1 MRTGIDIV
9 KIERIKNIL
18 VKNSSGFY
26 RRIFTQGEIEY
37 IRNKDEKTV
46 AGLYAAKEAISKL
59 VGTGIGQLSFKDIE
73 IYHEDRGKPRVKIL
87 GKLGDMLKALE
98 IDEVDLSISHE
109 DEYAIAIAVG
119 TKAVNFMEVS
129 EDFKGLLPNRQL
141 NSHKGTYGRIG
152 VIAGSPG
159 MTGAPYLA
167 SMAAL
172 RSGAGL
178 VYNIVPSSIAD
189 IMSTKHTEVIV
200 RSYENNSECLSHL
213 KDLDGILVGPGL
225 GMNEEKRE
233 LVKSILREFK
243 GPVVLDADGINVIDD
258 VDTIRNRND
267 FTVITPH
274 PGELARLLGRSI
286 HDIQKDRIYYSKYS
300 SDKYNV
306 ISILKGHETI
316 AAHKDMLYINKS
328 GNPGMATAG
337 SGDVLAGM
345 IISFI
350 CQGISAFDSS
360 VLGVYSHGL
369 AGDLAK
375 VSKGEYGLIAGDILS
390 NIPKALSL
398 IENQR

>member
-87 GKLGDMLKALE
+87 GKLGNMLKALD

-129 EDFKGLLPNRQL
+129 EDFKGLLANRQL
-141 NSHKGTYGRIG
+141 NTHKGTYGRVG
-152 VIAGSPG
+152 VIAGSLG

-178 VYNIVPSSIAD
+178 VYNIVPSRIAD
-189 IMSTKHTEVIV
+189 IMSIKHIEVIV
-200 RSYENNSECLSHL
+200 RSYDDNEECLNHI
-213 KDLDGILVGPGL
+213 KDLDGIVLGPGL
-225 GMNEEKRE
+225 GVSEEKRD
-233 LVKSILREFK
+233 LVKNILKSFR
-243 GPVVLDADGINVIDD
+243 GPIVLDADGINLIDD
-258 VDTIRNRND
+258 VDIFRSRKD
-267 FTVITPH
+267 ITVITPH
-274 PGELARLLGRSI
+274 PGELARLLGKKTEE
-286 HDIQKDRIYYSKYS
+286 IQRDRIYYSKYTS
-300 SDKYNV
+300 EKYNV
-306 ISILKGHETI
+306 ISILKGHETVV
-316 AAHKDMLYINKS
+316 AYKDRLFINKS

-337 SGDVLAGM
+337 SGDVLTGM
-345 IISFI
+345 IISLILQEEDIFDA
-350 CQGISAFDSS
+350 SA
-360 VLGVYSHGL
+360 LGVYSHGL
-369 AGDLAK
+369 AGDIAK
-375 VSKGEYGLIAGDILS
+375 YHKGEYGLIAGDILD
-390 NIPKALSL
+390 NIPTALRL
-398 IENQR
+398 IQNQR

>member
-9 KIERIKNIL
+9 KIERIKSIL

-87 GKLGDMLKALE
+87 CKLGNMLKALD

-141 NSHKGTYGRIG
+141 DTHKGTYGRVG
-152 VIAGSPG
+152 VIAGSLG

-178 VYNIVPSSIAD
+178 VYNIVPSRIAD
-189 IMSTKHTEVIV
+189 IMSIKHIEVIV
-200 RSYENNSECLSHL
+200 RSYDDNEECLNHI
-213 KDLDGILVGPGL
+213 KDLDGIVLGPGL
-225 GMNEEKRE
+225 GVSEEKRD
-233 LVKSILREFK
+233 LVKNILKSFR
-243 GPVVLDADGINVIDD
+243 GPIVLDADGINLIDD
-258 VDTIRNRND
+258 VDIFRSRKD
-267 FTVITPH
+267 ITVITPH
-274 PGELARLLGRSI
+274 PGELARLLGKKTEE
-286 HDIQKDRIYYSKYS
+286 IQRDRIYYSKYTS
-300 SDKYNV
+300 EKYNV
-306 ISILKGHETI
+306 ISILKGHETVV
-316 AAHKDMLYINKS
+316 AYKDRLFINKS

-337 SGDVLAGM
+337 SGDVLTGM
-345 IISFI
+345 IISLILQEEDIFDA
-350 CQGISAFDSS
+350 SA
-360 VLGVYSHGL
+360 LGVYSHGL
-369 AGDLAK
+369 AGDIAK
-375 VSKGEYGLIAGDILS
+375 YHKGEYGLIAGDILD
-390 NIPKALSL
+390 NIPTALRL
-398 IENQR
+398 IQNQR

>member
-87 GKLGDMLKALE
+87 GKLGDMLKALD